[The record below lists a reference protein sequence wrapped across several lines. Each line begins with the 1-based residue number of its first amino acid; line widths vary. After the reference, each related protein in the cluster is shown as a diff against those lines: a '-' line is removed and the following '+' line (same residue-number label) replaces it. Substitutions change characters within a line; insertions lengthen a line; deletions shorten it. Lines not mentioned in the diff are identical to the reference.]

1 MLYEEKIKKERI
13 REILHVDK
21 YEAKKMIFI
30 GSGKNKKK
38 VYDYPELNGALEMLI
53 TNLKAYYKTHITIKM
68 FEYELV
74 K

>member
-1 MLYEEKIKKERI
+1 
-13 REILHVDK
+13 
-21 YEAKKMIFI
+21 MIFI

-68 FEYELV
+68 LEYELV